1 MDGSHSDLLQ
11 EILEKK
17 ALDDDLQNRLQD
29 AIKEYVTR
37 FKEERAA

>member
-1 MDGSHSDLLQ
+1 MDSSHSDLLE

-17 ALDDDLQNRLQD
+17 ALDEDLQNRRQE
-29 AIKEYVTR
+29 AIGEYAIR